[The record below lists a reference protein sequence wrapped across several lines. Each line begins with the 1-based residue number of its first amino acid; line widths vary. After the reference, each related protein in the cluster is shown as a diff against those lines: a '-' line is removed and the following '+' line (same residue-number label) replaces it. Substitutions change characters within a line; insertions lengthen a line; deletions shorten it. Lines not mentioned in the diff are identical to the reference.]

1 MSSETK
7 LPAQNVLKGA
17 EGFREVKQ
25 GIYILPAQG
34 NALAIETDE
43 SFAREHSL
51 HPNGEKFLM
60 VKPGDLSEGESPQL
74 ILVQNWLEEVKRKIP
89 TD

>member
-51 HPNGEKFLM
+51 HPNGE
-60 VKPGDLSEGESPQL
+60 
-74 ILVQNWLEEVKRKIP
+74 
-89 TD
+89 

>member
-7 LPAQNVLKGA
+7 SPAQNVLQGA

-34 NALAIETDE
+34 NALAIETDV
-43 SFAREHSL
+43 SL
-51 HPNGEKFLM
+51 VVIDSGPGGKASRRMLEEGEVSWK
-60 VKPGDLSEGESPQL
+60 KPGQAIS
-74 ILVQNWLEEVKRKIP
+74 
-89 TD
+89 

>member
-7 LPAQNVLKGA
+7 LPAQNVLKGS

-34 NALAIETDE
+34 NALTLDTN
-43 SFAREHSL
+43 H
-51 HPNGEKFLM
+51 
-60 VKPGDLSEGESPQL
+60 
-74 ILVQNWLEEVKRKIP
+74 
-89 TD
+89 

>member
-34 NALAIETDE
+34 MRWRSIRNTRCQTIRTPVDQTG
-43 SFAREHSL
+43 H
-51 HPNGEKFLM
+51 
-60 VKPGDLSEGESPQL
+60 
-74 ILVQNWLEEVKRKIP
+74 
-89 TD
+89 

>member
-25 GIYILPAQG
+25 GISYLPRKCAG
-34 NALAIETDE
+34 VRYE
-43 SFAREHSL
+43 SLDAR
-51 HPNGEKFLM
+51 
-60 VKPGDLSEGESPQL
+60 Q
-74 ILVQNWLEEVKRKIP
+74 
-89 TD
+89 

>member
-34 NALAIETDE
+34 MRWRSIRNTRCQTIRTSVDQTG
-43 SFAREHSL
+43 HQVSL
-51 HPNGEKFLM
+51 TNCQ
-60 VKPGDLSEGESPQL
+60 VKTSSA
-74 ILVQNWLEEVKRKIP
+74 
-89 TD
+89 